1 MVKANE
7 FRDQSVEELIARQND
22 LRKEIF
28 EMRNKHSQE
37 KKLEK
42 PHQLRELR
50 KDLARLLTILREKE
64 LEQEAG

>member
-1 MVKANE
+1 MAKPNE
-7 FRDQSVEELIARQND
+7 FRDQSVEELIAREND

-28 EMRNKHSQE
+28 AMRNKHSQD

-42 PHQLRELR
+42 PHELRMKR

-64 LEQEAG
+64 LQQKTG

>member
-1 MVKANE
+1 MAKANE
-7 FRDQSVEELIARQND
+7 FRDQSVEELLAKEND

-42 PHQLRELR
+42 PHLLREKR

-64 LEQEAG
+64 LEKEAG